1 MTLFNKN
8 PELKMINPMNLDN
21 TTIVV
26 TGAAQGIGRAVADL
40 AYGLGASIVMIDMN
54 ADALHVAAQAYDATR
69 VLVQAGSVAD
79 SAFVNAA
86 FAASVARFGTL
97 HGLVNSAG
105 IIRPAM
111 IEKMTDE
118 QWKQVIDV
126 NLSGSYYCVQAFG
139 RVALAQVKAGMAA
152 PRSIVNISSDAGRM
166 GTIGQINYSA
176 AKAGLFGITMSSARE
191 WAKHDIRSNAIC
203 FGVVETPMTETV
215 RSEKFRDGLLARIP
229 MGRWSSVEEAAQPI
243 CFFLSAASSYITGQ
257 IISADG
263 GGFMSA

>member
-1 MTLFNKN
+1 MSTAAVV
-8 PELKMINPMNLDN
+8 NPMSLEGS
-21 TTIVV
+21 TIVV
-26 TGAAQGIGRAVADL
+26 TGAAQGIGRSVAEL
-40 AYGLGASIVMIDMN
+40 AYALGASLLLIDMN
-54 ADALHVAAQAYDATR
+54 AEALQASARSYDAAR
-69 VLVQAGSVAD
+69 VLTQAGSVAD
-79 SAFVNAA
+79 PAFVSRAID
-86 FAASVARFGTL
+86 SGVERFSDL

-139 RVALAQVKAGMAA
+139 RAAIEQVKAGRTA

-166 GTIGQINYSA
+166 GTVGQINYSA
-176 AKAGLFGITMSSARE
+176 AKSGLFGITMSAARE
-191 WAKHDIRSNAIC
+191 WARYDIRSNAIC
-203 FGVVETPMTETV
+203 FGVVETAMTEVV
-215 RSEKFRDGLLARIP
+215 RGEKFREGLLTRIP

-243 CFFLSAASSYITGQ
+243 CFFLSRASSYITGQ
-257 IISADG
+257 VISADG